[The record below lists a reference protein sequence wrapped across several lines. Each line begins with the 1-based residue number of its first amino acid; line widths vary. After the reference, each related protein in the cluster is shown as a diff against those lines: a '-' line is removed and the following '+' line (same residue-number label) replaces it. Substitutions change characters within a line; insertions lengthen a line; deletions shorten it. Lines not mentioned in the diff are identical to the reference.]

1 MNTEIHINIK
11 ETENLLK
18 SINNSDAIQFSEWMK
33 EKANLRYN

>member
-18 SINNSDAIQFSEWMK
+18 NINNSDAIHFLVALTYINFQVV
-33 EKANLRYN
+33 N